1 MYNAVVWW
9 FKTTDGKEVEGM
21 TNTKKLEQ
29 AIDRSGLK
37 KGKIAECLGVSH
49 ATLINLINGR
59 TEFKVSQMQVLC
71 AMLGLTPEERD
82 AIFFGQRGG
91 LNTPPGTDD
100 RGCIS

>member
-1 MYNAVVWW
+1 
-9 FKTTDGKEVEGM
+9 M

-29 AIDRSGLK
+29 VIERSGLK
-37 KGKIAECLGVSH
+37 KGKIAERLGVSP

-82 AIFFGQRGG
+82 AIFFGQCGG
-91 LNTPPGTDD
+91 LKPPNTDD
-100 RGCIS
+100 PGCIS